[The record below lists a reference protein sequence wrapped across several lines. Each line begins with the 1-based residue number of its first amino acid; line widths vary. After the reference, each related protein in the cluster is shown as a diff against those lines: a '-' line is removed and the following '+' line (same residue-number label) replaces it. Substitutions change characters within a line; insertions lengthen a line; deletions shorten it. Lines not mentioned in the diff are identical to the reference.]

1 MLKAEDDIL
10 SLKNANSELNSNN
23 QQNCHDATQLQE
35 QVNQLELELTIS
47 QEKHRTCQKEV
58 NNQGMGFFYA
68 EGSSFKT
75 LRQTSLKCD
84 GQRFY

>member
-10 SLKNANSELNSNN
+10 SLKNANSELNCNN

-58 NNQGMGFFYA
+58 KEQGIGFFNA
-68 EGSSFKT
+68 ESSSIKR
-75 LRQTSLKCD
+75 L
-84 GQRFY
+84 

>member
-10 SLKNANSELNSNN
+10 NLKNANSELNSNN

-58 NNQGMGFFYA
+58 KNKKTRNWIFYT
-68 EGSSFKT
+68 EGCSIKNIMIKFK
-75 LRQTSLKCD
+75 L
-84 GQRFY
+84 